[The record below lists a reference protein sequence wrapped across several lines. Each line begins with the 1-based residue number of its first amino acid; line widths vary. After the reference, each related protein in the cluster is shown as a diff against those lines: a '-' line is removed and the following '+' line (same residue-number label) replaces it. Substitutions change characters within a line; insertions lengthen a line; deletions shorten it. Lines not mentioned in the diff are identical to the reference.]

1 MRYVRY
7 QPGFLEP
14 KFGWILDDM
23 LGELEGSPFGAYRR
37 MEANS
42 PLSKARLLA
51 PVEPGKII
59 GIVQN
64 FMKPAPEAGDEL
76 PQIPAIYFK
85 PPSSVI
91 GNGQSIILPPQAHQ
105 IEHEVQ
111 LAVVIGRSGR
121 WITSEK
127 AKDFIFGYTIATNV
141 IARDLQ
147 KSDHQEARAYSFDT
161 FLSLGPWLETEL
173 DVTDL
178 LLTCRVK
185 NELRQMASTREMIF
199 TIPQLI
205 AFVSS
210 IMTLNPGDVILTGT
224 PTGSGPLSPG
234 DTVQSSIEGIGDLVN
249 SVVSEAS

>member
-14 KFGWILDDM
+14 KYGWILGDL

-37 MEANS
+37 MEVDT
-42 PLSKARLLA
+42 PLSKVRLLS
-51 PVEPGKII
+51 PVLPGKII

-64 FMKPAPEAGDEL
+64 FLKPTPEIGDE
-76 PQIPAIYFK
+76 IPEIPSIYFK

-91 GNGQSIILPPQAHQ
+91 GAGQAIIIPPQVHQ

-121 WITSEK
+121 WITSED
-127 AKDFIFGYTIATNV
+127 ARDFIFGYTVATNIV
-141 IARDLQ
+141 ARDLQ
-147 KSDHQEARAYSFDT
+147 KLDHQEARAFSFDT

-185 NELRQMASTREMIF
+185 DELRQMASTREMVF

-205 AFVSS
+205 AFISS
-210 IMTLNPGDVILTGT
+210 IMTLLPGDVILTGT
-224 PTGSGPLSPG
+224 PVGSGPLNPG
-234 DTVQSSIEGIGDLVN
+234 DIVQSSVEGIGDLVN
-249 SVVSEAS
+249 PVISERS

>member
-7 QPGFLEP
+7 QPGYLEP
-14 KFGWILDDM
+14 KYGWILGDL

-37 MEANS
+37 REVET
-42 PLSKARLLA
+42 PISKVRLLS
-51 PVEPGKII
+51 PVLPGKII
-59 GIVQN
+59 GIIQN
-64 FMKPAPEAGDEL
+64 FLKPSPEIGDEIPEL
-76 PQIPAIYFK
+76 PSIYFK
-85 PPSSVI
+85 PPSCVI
-91 GNGQSIILPPQAHQ
+91 GAGQSIVIPPQVRQ

-127 AKDFIFGYTIATNV
+127 AKDFIFGYTVATNIV
-141 IARDLQ
+141 ARDLQ
-147 KSDHQEARAYSFDT
+147 KLDHQEAQAMSFDT

-173 DVTDL
+173 DVTDA

-205 AFVSS
+205 AFISS
-210 IMTLNPGDVILTGT
+210 VMTLDPGDVILTGT
-224 PTGSGPLSPG
+224 PVGSGSLKPG
-234 DTVQSSIEGIGDLVN
+234 DIVQSSVEGIGDLFN
-249 SVVSEAS
+249 PVVSEVS

>member
-14 KFGWILDDM
+14 KYGWILGDL

-37 MEANS
+37 MEVDTPISKVHLLS
-42 PLSKARLLA
+42 PVL
-51 PVEPGKII
+51 PGKIV

-64 FMKPAPEAGDEL
+64 FLKPSPEVGDE
-76 PQIPAIYFK
+76 IPEVPSIYFK

-91 GNGQSIILPPQAHQ
+91 GANQPIIIPPQVRL

-111 LAVVIGRSGR
+111 LAAVISRSGR
-121 WITSEK
+121 WITSET
-127 AKDFIFGYTIATNV
+127 AKDYIFGYTVATNI

-147 KSDHQEARAYSFDT
+147 KLDHQEARAFSFDT

-173 DVTDL
+173 DVTDI

-185 NELRQMASTREMIF
+185 DELRQMASTREMIF

-205 AFVSS
+205 AFISS
-210 IMTLNPGDVILTGT
+210 IMTLYPGDVILTGT
-224 PTGSGPLSPG
+224 PVGSGPLNPG
-234 DTVQSSIEGIGDLVN
+234 DVVHSSIEGIGDLVN
-249 SVVSEAS
+249 PVISEAT

>member
-14 KFGWILDDM
+14 KYGWILGDL

-37 MEANS
+37 MEVDT
-42 PLSKARLLA
+42 PVSKVRLLA
-51 PVEPGKII
+51 PVMPGKIV
-59 GIVQN
+59 GIMQN
-64 FMKPAPEAGDEL
+64 FLKPAPDVDDEI

-91 GNGQSIILPPQAHQ
+91 GTGQPVVLPPQSGQ

-121 WITSEK
+121 WITSEM
-127 AKDFIFGYTIATNV
+127 AKDFIFGYTIATNIV
-141 IARDLQ
+141 ARDLQ
-147 KSDHQEARAYSFDT
+147 KVDHQEARAYAFDT

-185 NELRQMASTREMIF
+185 DELRQMASTREMIF
-199 TIPQLI
+199 TIPQLV
-205 AFVSS
+205 AFISS
-210 IMTLNPGDVILTGT
+210 IMTLYPGDVIHTGT
-224 PTGSGPLSPG
+224 PVGSGRLIPG
-234 DTVQSSIEGIGDLVN
+234 DVVQSSIEGIGDLVN
-249 SVVSEAS
+249 PVISEPF

>member
-7 QPGFLEP
+7 QPGFLDP
-14 KFGWILDDM
+14 KYGWILDDL
-23 LGELEGSPFGAYRR
+23 LGELEGSPFDAYRR
-37 MEANS
+37 MEADT
-42 PLSKARLLA
+42 PLTKVRLLA
-51 PVEPGKII
+51 PVLPGKIV
-59 GIVQN
+59 GVVQN
-64 FMKPAPEAGDEL
+64 FVKPSPEVGDEV
-76 PQIPAIYFK
+76 PQIPSIYFK

-91 GNGQSIILPPQAHQ
+91 GTGQPIVLPPQSRQ

-111 LAVVIGRSGR
+111 LAVVIGRTGR

-127 AKDFIFGYTIATNV
+127 AKNFIFGYTIATNV

-147 KSDHQEARAYSFDT
+147 KFDHQEVRAYSFDT
-161 FLSLGPWLETEL
+161 FLSLGPWMETEL

-185 NELRQMASTREMIF
+185 EELRQMASTREMIF

-224 PTGSGPLSPG
+224 PAGSGMLSPG
-234 DTVQSSIEGIGDLVN
+234 DSVRSSIEGIGDLVN
-249 SVVSEAS
+249 SVVSEPS

>member
-14 KFGWILDDM
+14 KYGWILDDM

-37 MEANS
+37 MEADT
-42 PLSKARLLA
+42 PLSKVRLLA
-51 PVEPGKII
+51 PVLPGKIV
-59 GIVQN
+59 GVVQN
-64 FMKPAPEAGDEL
+64 FVKPAPEVGDEL
-76 PQIPAIYFK
+76 PQIPSIYFK

-91 GNGQSIILPPQAHQ
+91 GTGQPIVLPPQSRQ

-111 LAVVIGRSGR
+111 LAVVIGRTGR

-127 AKDFIFGYTIATNV
+127 AKNFIFGYTIATNV

-147 KSDHQEARAYSFDT
+147 KFDHQEVRAYSFDT

-185 NELRQMASTREMIF
+185 EELRQMASTREMIF

-224 PTGSGPLSPG
+224 PAGSGMLSPG
-234 DTVQSSIEGIGDLVN
+234 DSVQSSIEGIGDLVN
-249 SVVSEAS
+249 SVVSEPS

>member
-7 QPGFLEP
+7 QPGFLDP
-14 KFGWILDDM
+14 KYGWILDDM

-37 MEANS
+37 MEADT
-42 PLSKARLLA
+42 PLTKVRLLA
-51 PVEPGKII
+51 PVLPGKIV
-59 GIVQN
+59 GVVQN
-64 FMKPAPEAGDEL
+64 FVKPAPEVGDEL
-76 PQIPAIYFK
+76 PQIPSIYFK

-91 GNGQSIILPPQAHQ
+91 GTGQPIVLPPQSRQ

-111 LAVVIGRSGR
+111 LAVVIGRTGR

-147 KSDHQEARAYSFDT
+147 KFDHQEVRAYSFDT

-185 NELRQMASTREMIF
+185 EELRQMASTREMIF

-224 PTGSGPLSPG
+224 PAGSGMLSPG
-234 DTVQSSIEGIGDLVN
+234 DSVQSSIEGIGDLVN
-249 SVVSEAS
+249 SVVSEPS

>member
-14 KFGWILDDM
+14 KFGWILDDK

-37 MEANS
+37 MEADTL
-42 PLSKARLLA
+42 LSKVRLLA
-51 PVEPGKII
+51 PVIPGKIV
-59 GIVQN
+59 GVVQN
-64 FMKPAPEAGDEL
+64 FIKPSAEVADDL
-76 PQIPAIYFK
+76 PQIPSIYFK

-91 GNGQSIILPPQAHQ
+91 GTGQSIVLPPQSHQ

-111 LAVVIGRSGR
+111 LAVIIGRTGR
-121 WITSEK
+121 WITAEK
-127 AKDFIFGYTIATNV
+127 AKDFIFGYTVATNI

-147 KSDHQEARAYSFDT
+147 KFDHQEVRAYSFDT

-199 TIPQLI
+199 TIPQLV
-205 AFVSS
+205 AFISS
-210 IMTLNPGDVILTGT
+210 IMTLNPGDLILTGT
-224 PTGSGPLSPG
+224 PSGSGLLSPG
-234 DTVQSSIEGIGDLVN
+234 DSVQSSVEGIGDLVN
-249 SVVSEAS
+249 SVVSEHS